1 MHQSL
6 KIVLAEES
14 ALVRE
19 RVKTLLLELPA
30 VEVVGEA
37 TKALEVEEVI
47 QAHQPDVLILDIDLP
62 GSGLWV
68 LSRVTRDWPA
78 ILVIVLTN
86 QASDDYR
93 RICLKAGAGFF
104 FDKSYEFLE
113 MAGTLDR
120 VRRQLVRSSD
130 S

>member
-1 MHQSL
+1 MDQTL
-6 KIVLAEES
+6 RIVLAEES

-19 RVKTLLLELPA
+19 RVKDLLLELPG
-30 VEVVGEA
+30 VEVIGEA
-37 TKALEVEEVI
+37 TKARDVEEVI
-47 QAHQPDVLILDIDLP
+47 RARQPDVLILDIDLP

-68 LSRVTRDWPA
+68 LCRVTRDWPS
-78 ILVIVLTN
+78 ILVIVFTN

-93 RICLKAGAGFF
+93 RLCLKTGAGFF

-113 MAGTLDR
+113 MAGTVDR
-120 VRRQLVRSSD
+120 VRRQLVRTSD